1 MNSPGERSKKKEE
14 LHKLLLLLLLSYLEL
29 TTRNN

>member
-14 LHKLLLLLLLSYLEL
+14 LHKLLLLLLSYLEL
-29 TTRNN
+29 STRNN